1 MYNFFLK
8 EEMNEMRDEFEELC
22 RSVTEIKINTIENK
36 ILKYDYKDKL
46 GIFLYYLERQAIA
59 YVDDEDGLYLLKVI

>member
-1 MYNFFLK
+1 
-8 EEMNEMRDEFEELC
+8 MNEMLDKFEKLC

-36 ILKYDYKDKL
+36 IQKYDYKDKL
-46 GIFLYYLERQAIA
+46 GMLLYSLEGQAIA

>member
-8 EEMNEMRDEFEELC
+8 EEMNEMLDKFEKLC

-36 ILKYDYKDKL
+36 IQKYDYKDKL
-46 GIFLYYLERQAIA
+46 GMLLYSLEGQAIA